1 MFKTIALVVTAMG
14 LFLAAPAQAHSV
26 LESSIPANGTT
37 VTEPKSISLTFTRAV
52 RLVTLKL
59 VAKDVDTSLPVDR
72 SAPAAKSFSAPLPAV
87 APGTYEVKWT
97 ASARDG
103 HIMTGSF
110 SFTVAARNSG
120 NSDQPGQK

>member
-1 MFKTIALVVTAMG
+1 MSKVLPLLIAALG
-14 LFLAAPAQAHSV
+14 LIFAGPAQAHSV
-26 LESSIPANGTT
+26 LESSIPADGST
-37 VTEPKSISLTFTRAV
+37 VAEPKDVSLTFTRAV

-72 SAPAAKSFSAPLPAV
+72 SAPAAKSFSAPLPKL
-87 APGTYEVKWT
+87 APGTYELKWT

-110 SFTVAARNSG
+110 SFTVAANGAGSA
-120 NSDQPGQK
+120 DQPKKP